1 MVKEAQRTPLD
12 DAFDRFWNHSSSRQ
26 PADDLLAAVRTFS
39 LRATGYDED
48 TAQLVCMFVFQGLE
62 RFRRADPMAS
72 LAGSERSSDVLDS
85 RRSPS
90 PPSTRR
96 CSMKDLCHYMMRQNT
111 STCPSFPTVSDT

>member
-96 CSMKDLCHYMMRQNT
+96 CSMKDLCH
-111 STCPSFPTVSDT
+111 S